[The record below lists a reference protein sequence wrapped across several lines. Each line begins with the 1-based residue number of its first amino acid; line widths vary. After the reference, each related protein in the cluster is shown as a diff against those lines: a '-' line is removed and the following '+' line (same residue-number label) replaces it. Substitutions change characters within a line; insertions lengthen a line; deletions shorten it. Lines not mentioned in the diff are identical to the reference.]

1 MATKIEQFVIEKVK
15 EKRIELNLSQADL
28 ASQLNVSNGFIGK
41 VESPKY
47 LAKYNL
53 NHINA
58 LATIFNC
65 SPTDFLPLKPF

>member
-1 MATKIEQFVIEKVK
+1 MTTEIEQFVIERVK
-15 EKRIELNLSQADL
+15 EKRMALSLSQADL
-28 ASQLNVSNGFIGK
+28 AHQMDVSNGFIGK

-47 LAKYNL
+47 QAKYNL

-58 LATIFNC
+58 LAKIFNC